1 MGLSEAKTRYAE
13 ERRGGKDFDTP
24 RVHLDSCIMRSGKP
38 LMLVIH
44 KSWCGACKAL
54 KPKVAESD
62 EVAALSRDFV
72 MVNVEVS

>member
-1 MGLSEAKTRYAE
+1 
-13 ERRGGKDFDTP
+13 
-24 RVHLDSCIMRSGKP
+24 
-38 LMLVIH
+38 MLVIH